1 MTRLF
6 LPLGAALLAA
16 GGCGKSEQPQV
27 SEATLERFILKQE
40 QEEAAEKAVAI
51 DQATAREQ
59 ARAPKD
65 RQLIRKAERDVA
77 ADKRE
82 RR

>member
-1 MTRLF
+1 M
-6 LPLGAALLAA
+6 
-16 GGCGKSEQPQV
+16 GGCGKSEQPEV

-40 QEEAAEKAVAI
+40 QDEAAEKANAI
-51 DQATAREQ
+51 DEAAAREQ

-65 RQLIRKAERDVA
+65 RQLIQKAEQDVA
-77 ADKRE
+77 ADKRD